1 MNIVNPCKSLL
12 LVGAVIFSMNAS
24 AEGTLPFAE
33 GTLPF
38 AEGTLPFAEGTLP
51 FAEGTLPF
59 ALPKDQLPFT
69 MSGKAFEVKGQNEES
84 VKNTEVNVAMQIV
97 GGKQGRVIDDKL
109 KAKCRNGDT
118 AVPAQGEVYVNDDRF
133 VVEAICANLKDTSA
147 PRQIL
152 AKNSGRILQFDGTFK
167 VDSAAKPAGFDGEL
181 KRTDSVVVN
190 PEGGNVST
198 NKVKFSLSVGA
209 PVVPMNPEDE
219 ELLEVSDEVGGLS
232 NLIK

>member
-12 LVGAVIFSMNAS
+12 LVGAVILSMNAS

-51 FAEGTLPF
+51 FALT
-59 ALPKDQLPFT
+59 KDQLPF
-69 MSGKAFEVKGQNEES
+69 SLNGQAFEVKGGQEEQ
-84 VKNTEVNVAMQIV
+84 VKNTEVSVEMQIA
-97 GGKQGRVIDDKL
+97 GGKPGRVIEDKL
-109 KAKCRNGDT
+109 KAKCRSGET
-118 AVPAQGEVYVNDDRF
+118 AVPAQGFVNVGDESF
-133 VVEAICANLKDTSA
+133 AVQAVCANLKDATK

-167 VDSAAKPAGFDGEL
+167 VDSAKQPAGFDGEL

-190 PEGGNVST
+190 PEGGPVSS
-198 NKVKFSLSVGA
+198 NKVKFSLSVGTA
-209 PVVPMNPEDE
+209 TPMNPEDE
-219 ELLEVSDEVGGLS
+219 EALDTSDVLDGIS
-232 NLIK
+232 DLIKK